1 MGIDQIRVVVF
12 ASEITWNLNSYPPSK
27 IYTSRVGARLFDAF
41 SLPCQM
47 SEHNRFTRKLD
58 VLDALDRLL
67 VADPNLSFKESI
79 ATLEAESAGYS
90 ASLFGDF
97 SFVKEWVELWV
108 SNKLESKNSSSLDA
122 KVEFSALGAAAIEY
136 ATAFLHSHN
145 ATSRTPSIFSYRPLT
160 SRYQIGDLI
169 GDGGMGRVY
178 TARDRASGEQV
189 AVKSLLLPDPRFLE
203 KLKSE
208 FRMLQGVGDHPSI
221 VSHRELFVQGDEA
234 ALVMDFVKGVNF
246 SKAWSTASSKEIA
259 CRLLFKLADA
269 LNYLHSQK
277 IVHLDIKPDNVLVRS
292 DHSLTILDF
301 GLARRWGIGDS
312 ASQIAGSRRFM
323 SPEQIQGGEVGP
335 ASDWYSLGV
344 LLYSCVANSR
354 LSGDEL
360 FLLSQQPKSL
370 RASGIDF
377 ACPLVRLA
385 IRLVRQSP
393 QDRPG
398 FEEIKNV
405 LSNFG
410 IEDSRPLKS
419 VRQLPVAVPRNES
432 QQLLSFFI
440 DRKKWPA
447 MIEIVGQS
455 GIGKSYFL
463 EQAKSNLIE
472 QWPTFPKPK
481 VFLGN
486 CFFREHV
493 SYPGLDHIIDQIV
506 DDQIDE
512 NPFYKNEVEPLGLSS
527 LCRMFPGIS
536 RLTDESS
543 ASTKT
548 KALSFESAIDAL
560 EELLA
565 QYSKQGPVFFL
576 IDDFQW
582 ANLETICVLESLM
595 ESDRLNK
602 FGLVIARRP
611 ESSEMSLPSS
621 PTLKKRICLEPF
633 GITECGVYLK
643 NNFGIQKGTRLDI
656 LSVMLHRESLGI
668 PVYMEELAPHLIS
681 SPRDVFQYGRMLI
694 NKFEELSDSQFQL
707 LSMICC
713 TEFPMDRDFLASL
726 MDLSNFEESLRFLEN
741 NRLVTRSQDRNLV
754 KPFHSVVSSHFQR
767 FAGDASLKNSSG
779 KLVGYLQQEEIEND
793 ALLGEQ
799 LERVGEQESA
809 AMFTVR
815 AAEKM
820 LARFAYYQAEELYQ
834 KAIERLPPAVEGF
847 SSLKLEW
854 EERLAAIYALNGK
867 HEASGQLFE
876 QLADAVDEPKKKI
889 EFQQK
894 AVFQKQIGNQ
904 YGIPTARAD
913 WLAKKANVK
922 LYRNHLLL
930 KLLTVTFRA
939 LRGIAPAFRFYPKG
953 HLNEEQLQI
962 IGNLAKGY
970 ILPNPLLAS
979 YLAARM
985 VFECKKI
992 GNRENLRTAL
1002 DIESIFFEGVKL
1014 PWPFGLLASAEI
1026 KSHKSKMANDS
1037 EPLRRGLYH
1046 LSNSIRDFTLGN
1058 MQGSLRE
1065 NDIALSNYQL
1075 GKLESSWE
1083 IELLAGFKVY
1093 AKHWFGDFSGLN
1105 LMLTNRERH
1114 IEINEAVS
1122 SGYPRSQFAE
1132 LAKLPGFLMSAV
1144 SNALV
1149 QDKVETAVGYLQL
1162 AKELCQSHYFSG
1174 RLHEQSFCE
1183 HFVAMY
1189 CGNYDVALKN
1199 NRAQHSLIDRNG
1211 YALSPVIRVQLYLYQ
1226 AAILT
1231 QLSVNHPE
1239 NAESHEFELLKI
1251 RNKLIKYR
1259 SMSFARGIS
1268 CSIDAYFHFKNGHE
1282 KEFETSTI
1290 LAIREYEAVG
1300 FFCCSNFLR
1309 YRASLSPKSDFQ
1321 REWREDSLR
1330 WAEANGIQ
1338 SLEQFSRIA
1347 SPALDAKKPVV

>member
-1 MGIDQIRVVVF
+1 MHSCAELDLSMLE
-12 ASEITWNLNSYPPSK
+12 A
-27 IYTSRVGARLFDAF
+27 TSHFLALV
-41 SLPCQM
+41 M
-47 SEHNRFTRKLD
+47 SEHNRFTCKLD
-58 VLDALDRLL
+58 VLNALDRLL
-67 VADPNLSFKESI
+67 SADPNLSVKESI
-79 ATLEAESAGYS
+79 ATLEAQSAGYS
-90 ASLFGDF
+90 ESLFGDF
-97 SFVKEWVELWV
+97 SFVQEWVELWI
-108 SNKLESKNSSSLDA
+108 SNKLELKNSSSLDA
-122 KVEFSALGAAAIEY
+122 KVEFSALGAAAIDY
-136 ATAFLHSHN
+136 ATAFLHSRN
-145 ATSRTPSIFSYRPLT
+145 AKSRTPSIFSFSPLT
-160 SRYQIGDLI
+160 SRYQIGELI

-178 TARDRASGEQV
+178 TARDKASGERV
-189 AVKSLLLPDPRFLE
+189 AIKALLLPDPRFLE

-208 FRMLQGVGDHPSI
+208 FRMLQGLVEHPSI
-221 VSHRELFVQGDEA
+221 VSHRELFVQDDEA
-234 ALVMDFVKGVNF
+234 ALVMDFVEGCSF

-259 CRLLFKLADA
+259 CGLLFKLADA
-269 LNYLHSQK
+269 LNHLHSHK
-277 IVHLDIKPDNVLVRS
+277 IVHLDIKPDNILVRD

-301 GLARRWGIGDS
+301 GLARRWGFGGS
-312 ASQIAGSRRFM
+312 TSQIAGSRRFM
-323 SPEQIQGGEVGP
+323 SPEQIRGGEVGP

-344 LLYSCVANSR
+344 LLFTCVADSH
-354 LSGDEL
+354 LSGGEL
-360 FLLSQQPKSL
+360 FLLSQKPKSL
-370 RASGIDF
+370 RDSEINF

-385 IRLVRQSP
+385 IRLVHQSP

-398 FEEIKNV
+398 FQEIKDV
-405 LSNFG
+405 LATFG
-410 IEDSRPLKS
+410 IEHSGPTSS
-419 VRQLPVAVPRNES
+419 VGQLPFAIPRKES

-447 MIEIVGQS
+447 VIEIVGQS
-455 GIGKSYFL
+455 GIGKSSFL
-463 EQAKSNLIE
+463 EQAKSDLVE

-486 CFFREHV
+486 CFSREHV

-506 DDQIDE
+506 DDLVDE
-512 NPFYKNEVEPLGLSS
+512 TPLSKNEIEPLGLSS
-527 LCRMFPGIS
+527 LCRMFPGIA
-536 RLTDESS
+536 RLTDVKPAPTDTE
-543 ASTKT
+543 
-548 KALSFESAIDAL
+548 ALSFGSAIGAL
-560 EELLA
+560 EKLLGL
-565 QYSKQGPVFFL
+565 YSKHAPVFFL

-582 ANLETICVLESLM
+582 ANLETNRVLERLIK
-595 ESDRLNK
+595 SDLLGR

-611 ESSEMSLPSS
+611 ESSQMSLLSS
-621 PTLKKRICLEPF
+621 LTLKKRIQLEPF
-633 GITECGVYLK
+633 GIAECGLYLK
-643 NNFGIQKGTRLDI
+643 NNFGIQQDKRLNL
-656 LSVMLHRESLGI
+656 LSSLLHRESLGI

-681 SPRDVFQYGRMLI
+681 SATDVFQYDRMLI
-694 NKFEELSDSQFQL
+694 NKFEKLSDSQFQL

-713 TEFPMDRDFLASL
+713 TEFPMNRDFLAAST
-726 MDLSNFEESLRFLEN
+726 DLSNFEESLRFLEN
-741 NRLVTRSQDRNLV
+741 KRLVTRSHDRNLV
-754 KPFHSVVSSHFQR
+754 KPFHSIVSSHFQR
-767 FAGDASLKNSSG
+767 FAGEASLKVSSG
-779 KLVGYLQQEEIEND
+779 KLVGYLRQEGIDND

-820 LARFAYYQAEELYQ
+820 LARFAYYQAEDLYQ
-834 KAIERLPPAVEGF
+834 KAIGRLPPAVEGF
-847 SSLKLEW
+847 SSTKLEW
-854 EERLAAIYALNGK
+854 EERLAAVYALNGK

-904 YGIPTARAD
+904 YGVPTAEAD
-913 WLAKKANVK
+913 WLAKTANIK
-922 LYRNHLLL
+922 LYRNPLLL

-939 LRGIAPAFRFYPKG
+939 LRRIAPVFGFYARS
-953 HLNEEQLQI
+953 HLTDEQLQI

-985 VFECKKI
+985 AFECKKN
-992 GNRENLRTAL
+992 GKLDNLSAAL

-1026 KSHKSKMANDS
+1026 RSHKTKMSNDS

-1046 LSNSIRDFTLGN
+1046 LSNSIRDFTRGDML
-1058 MQGSLRE
+1058 GSLKE

-1075 GKLESSWE
+1075 GKPESSWE

-1093 AKHWFGDFSGLN
+1093 AKHWFGDFNGLN

-1114 IEINEAVS
+1114 IEINETVS
-1122 SGYPRSQFAE
+1122 SSHPRSQFAE

-1174 RLHEQSFCE
+1174 RLHERSFCE

-1199 NRAQHSLIDRNG
+1199 NRAQHSLIKRNG
-1211 YALSPVIRVQLYLYQ
+1211 YSLSPVIRVQLYLYQ

-1231 QLSVNHPE
+1231 QMSVNCPK
-1239 NAESHEFELLKI
+1239 NAALHESELLKL
-1251 RNKLIKYR
+1251 RNKLNKYR
-1259 SMSFARGIS
+1259 FMGFARGIS
-1268 CSIDAYFHFKNGHE
+1268 CSIDAYFQFKNGHE
-1282 KEFETSTI
+1282 KEFETSTM
-1290 LAIREYEAVG
+1290 LAIREYESVG

-1309 YRASLSPKSDFQ
+1309 YHASLSPKSDVQ
-1321 REWREDSLR
+1321 REWRADSLK

-1338 SLEQFSRIA
+1338 SLENFSRIA
-1347 SPALDAKKPVV
+1347 SPRLPKPIVHKAHI